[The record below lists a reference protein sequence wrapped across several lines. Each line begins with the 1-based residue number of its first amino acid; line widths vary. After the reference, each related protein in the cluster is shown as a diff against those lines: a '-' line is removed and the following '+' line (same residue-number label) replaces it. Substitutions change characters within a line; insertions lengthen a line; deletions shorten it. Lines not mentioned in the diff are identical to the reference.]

1 MSVEPH
7 DKSMIEELDAYLS
20 SDESPDDCMMLSDLD
35 GFIHGIVCSPIA
47 IEPQEWFPMA
57 LGGNIGCVPYWV
69 IQSISKLYEKA
80 SLGLFNDRPEVEPIF
95 WQAKAGHVI
104 AMDWCEGF
112 MQAVSL
118 RPQDWHRL
126 SESGSHG
133 HLLTPIMVHMIDEQ
147 GNSAM
152 GIPQEELDQ
161 TLEAAA
167 EQIPDAVVGIY
178 RFWRDVA

>member
-1 MSVEPH
+1 MSVPH
-7 DKSMIEELDAYLS
+7 DKSMIEKLDTYLS
-20 SDESPDDCMMLSDLD
+20 SDESPSDCMMLSDLD
-35 GFIHGIVCSPIA
+35 GFIHGIVCSPVLIQ
-47 IEPQEWFPMA
+47 PPEWSAVA
-57 LGGNIGCVPYWV
+57 LGGSIENVPYWV
-69 IQSISKLYEKA
+69 LEIVFKIYEKA
-80 SLGLFNDRPEVEPIF
+80 SLGLFNDPPEVEPIF
-95 WQAKAGHVI
+95 WQAKEGHVI

-118 RPQDWHRL
+118 RPREWLRL

-178 RFWRDVA
+178 RFWLDVA